1 MVKFLDLNKQYLS
14 IKKEIDE
21 AISFVI
27 NDAAFIGGKYLSL
40 FEENFSKYVGCNFCI
55 GVANGTDALEIAIEC
70 LNLPKGSEII
80 VPANSWISSS
90 ESVVRLGYNVVFCDV
105 KNDYLMDIKDLKEKI
120 SDNTSA
126 IMPVHLYGQICEMN
140 EIVKIAN
147 ENDLKIIED
156 SAQAHGAVYEGK
168 KAGTFGDVGCYSF
181 YPGKNLGAYGDGG
194 AIVTNNSGIAKKARM
209 IANHGQIEKHKH
221 LIIGRNSRLDGIQAA
236 ILNVKLKHLDSW
248 IERRNEVAK
257 MYVNRLSNHSPIA
270 LPHVNKNSIH
280 AFHLYVIRNNYRNE
294 LIDHLKNHD
303 IETAIHY
310 PKALSDLDIHNN
322 QKNLIKNASK
332 ICGEI
337 LSLPMGEHLSQDE
350 VIEVCNAVTNFK
362 K

>member
-21 AISFVI
+21 AIYSVI
-27 NDAAFIGGKYLSL
+27 NDTAFVGGNYLSL
-40 FEENFSKYVGCNFCI
+40 FEENFAKYVGCNFCI

-70 LNLPKGSEII
+70 LDLPKGSEII

-105 KNDYLMDIKDLKEKI
+105 KNDYLIDIKDLKEKI

-140 EIVKIAN
+140 ELTKIAN

-194 AIVTNNSGIAKKARM
+194 ALVTNNSEIANKARL
-209 IANHGQIEKHKH
+209 ISNHGQIEKHKH
-221 LIIGRNSRLDGIQAA
+221 LIIGRNSRLDGLQAA
-236 ILNVKLKHLDSW
+236 ILNVKLKYLDSW

-257 MYVNRLSNHSPIA
+257 IYLNHLSNHSPIV
-270 LPHVNKNSIH
+270 LPHINKNSIH

-294 LIDHLKNHD
+294 LIHHLKNHD
-303 IETAIHY
+303 IETGIHY
-310 PKALSDLDIHNN
+310 PKALSDLDIHRN
-322 QKNLIKNASK
+322 QKNLIQNASK

-337 LSLPMGEHLSQDE
+337 LSLPMGEHLNQDE
-350 VIEVCNAVTNFK
+350 VIEVCNVVSNFK